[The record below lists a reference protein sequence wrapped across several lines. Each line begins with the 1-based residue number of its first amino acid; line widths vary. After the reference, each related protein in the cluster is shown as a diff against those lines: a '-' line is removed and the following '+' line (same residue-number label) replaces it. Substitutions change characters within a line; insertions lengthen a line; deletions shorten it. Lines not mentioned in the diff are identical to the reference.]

1 MIIMAWVLLVCFGL
15 IGLAFMRKFFFGSI
29 SGIPSIL
36 LFVFSL
42 IISALSAGIIW
53 GKLFQ

>member
-1 MIIMAWVLLVCFGL
+1 MIIMAWVLLICFGL
-15 IGLAFMRKFFFGSI
+15 IGLMFMRQFLFYSI
-29 SGIPSIL
+29 RGIPSIL
-36 LFVFSL
+36 LFIFSI